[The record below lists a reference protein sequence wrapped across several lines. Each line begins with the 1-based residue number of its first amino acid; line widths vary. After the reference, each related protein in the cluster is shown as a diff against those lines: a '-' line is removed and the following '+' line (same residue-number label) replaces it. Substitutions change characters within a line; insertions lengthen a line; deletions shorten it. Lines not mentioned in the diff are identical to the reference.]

1 MSMKKNSRIYVAGH
15 AGMVGSAIVRALR
28 AEGFSRIITASH
40 EELELRDAVAVARF
54 FKDQKP
60 EYVFLAAAKVGGIQ
74 ANRNHQ
80 ADFLRDNLEIQNNV
94 IHNSYLNGA
103 EELVFLGSSCIYPRE
118 CPQPMKE
125 EYLLTGPVEPTN
137 EGYALAK
144 IAGLRLAQFYQQ
156 QYGLKCIN
164 PMPCNIYGFNDNFD
178 PANSHVL
185 AALVKKFVDAKDAN
199 TPEVVL
205 WGSGIA
211 RRELLHVDDLA
222 RALLLLVEKWHS
234 PEIINVGCGTDVSI
248 KELATMVAEKT
259 GYNGKLGWDT
269 SMPDGMLRKCLD
281 VSKLNALGFR
291 PEIAL
296 AQGLSQVIADCRG
309 LKQGLAKS

>member
-1 MSMKKNSRIYVAGH
+1 
-15 AGMVGSAIVRALR
+15 MVGSAIVRALR

>member
-1 MSMKKNSRIYVAGH
+1 MKKNSRIFVAGH

-28 AEGFSRIITASH
+28 TEGFSDIITASH
-40 EELELRDAVAVARF
+40 KELDLCDAAAVGRF

-60 EYVFLAAAKVGGIQ
+60 AYVFLAAARVGGIQ
-74 ANRNHQ
+74 ANRDHQ
-80 ADFLRDNLEIQNNV
+80 ADFLRENLEMQNNV
-94 IHNSYLNGA
+94 IHHSYLNKA
-103 EELVFLGSSCIYPRE
+103 EELVFLGSSCIYPRQ

-125 EYLLTGPVEPTN
+125 EYLLTGPLEPTN

-156 QYGLKCIN
+156 QYGLKCIT
-164 PMPCNIYGFNDNFD
+164 PMPCNIYGTNDSFD

-185 AALVKKFVDAKDAN
+185 SALVKRFVDAAQADA
-199 TPEVVL
+199 PEVAL
-205 WGSGIA
+205 WGTGSA

-248 KELATMVAEKT
+248 RELAALVAEKA
-259 GYNGKLGWDT
+259 GYKGRLSWDP
-269 SMPDGMLRKCLD
+269 SKPDGMPRKCLE
-281 VSKLNALGFR
+281 VSKLSALGFS
-291 PEIAL
+291 PKISLEQGIA
-296 AQGLSQVIADCRG
+296 QVVADYKALCVV
-309 LKQGLAKS
+309 

>member
-1 MSMKKNSRIYVAGH
+1 
-15 AGMVGSAIVRALR
+15 MVGSAIVRALR

-222 RALLLLVEKWHS
+222 RALLLLVEQWHS

>member
-1 MSMKKNSRIYVAGH
+1 
-15 AGMVGSAIVRALR
+15 
-28 AEGFSRIITASH
+28 
-40 EELELRDAVAVARF
+40 
-54 FKDQKP
+54 
-60 EYVFLAAAKVGGIQ
+60 
-74 ANRNHQ
+74 
-80 ADFLRDNLEIQNNV
+80 
-94 IHNSYLNGA
+94 
-103 EELVFLGSSCIYPRE
+103 
-118 CPQPMKE
+118 MKE